1 MIDLDELERLR
12 KASELEVATKGT
24 RVARL
29 EYVTA
34 MADNGAA
41 LIAAVRA
48 AKGLNAAQCDQRSYA
63 RQYLLPRAW
72 DHLRAALA
80 PFEKED
86 MDPPDDRLRGAYR

>member
-1 MIDLDELERLR
+1 MIDPL
-12 KASELEVATKGT
+12 S
-24 RVARL
+24 
-29 EYVTA
+29 
-34 MADNGAA
+34 A

-48 AKGLNAAQCDQRSYA
+48 AKGLNAAQCDQLSYA
-63 RQYLLPRAW
+63 RQYLPRVW

>member
-1 MIDLDELERLR
+1 MIDLDELERRAMLS
-12 KASELEVATKGT
+12 KPHYMVLGT
-24 RVARL
+24 IHSNDL
-29 EYVTA
+29 S
-34 MADNGAA
+34 A
-41 LIAAVRA
+41 LIVAVRA

-63 RQYLLPRAW
+63 RQYLPRAW